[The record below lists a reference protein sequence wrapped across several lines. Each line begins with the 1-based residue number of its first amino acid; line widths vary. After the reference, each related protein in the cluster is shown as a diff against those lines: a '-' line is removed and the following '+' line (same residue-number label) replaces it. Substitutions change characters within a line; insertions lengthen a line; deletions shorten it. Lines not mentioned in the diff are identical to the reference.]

1 MKTLKL
7 TLRILLIAII
17 LVIFTLDLLS
27 LWITTLN
34 CIAVVILNIF
44 VIIMLII
51 SLYLKQK
58 SYRVISYSYKLMN
71 DSLTEKERQIQI
83 CDEKLKE
90 YKSIIDAQNEQIS
103 SLYNKV
109 RLLETRNNEL
119 LNENKEL
126 KDSLDNAIEKKYRCV
141 LEYLSN
147 TWHDADTFDEK
158 DKIFTKKQV
167 ERLLKSLNYR
177 FVDYND
183 ETQSYYQIEYSDE
196 NEVIVTK
203 RAIENISTHQVAIKG
218 IAYIPHS

>member
-58 SYRVISYSYKLMN
+58 SYRVISYSYKLTN
-71 DSLTEKERQIQI
+71 DCLTEKEQQIQI

-103 SLYNKV
+103 SLSNKV
-109 RLLETRNNEL
+109 RLLETSNNEL

-126 KDSLDNAIEKKYRCV
+126 KDCLDNAIEKKYRCV

-177 FVDYND
+177 FVDYTD
-183 ETQSYYQIEYSDE
+183 ETQSYYQTEYSDE
-196 NEVIVTK
+196 SEVIVTK
-203 RAIENISTHQVAIKG
+203 RAIENISNHQVAIKG
-218 IAYIPHS
+218 IAYIPHL

>member
-1 MKTLKL
+1 
-7 TLRILLIAII
+7 
-17 LVIFTLDLLS
+17 
-27 LWITTLN
+27 
-34 CIAVVILNIF
+34 
-44 VIIMLII
+44 MLII

-58 SYRVISYSYKLMN
+58 SYRVISYSYKLTN
-71 DSLTEKERQIQI
+71 DCLTEKERQIQI

-103 SLYNKV
+103 SLSNKV

-119 LNENKEL
+119 LNDKKNL
-126 KDSLDNAIEKKYRCV
+126 KDCLDNAIEKKYRCV

-177 FVDYND
+177 FVDYTD
-183 ETQSYYQIEYSDE
+183 ETQSYYQTEYSDE
-196 NEVIVTK
+196 SEVIVTK
-203 RAIENISTHQVAIKG
+203 RAIENISNHQVAIKG
-218 IAYIPHS
+218 IAYIPHL

>member
-1 MKTLKL
+1 MKRLKL

-58 SYRVISYSYKLMN
+58 SYRVISYSYKLTN
-71 DSLTEKERQIQI
+71 DCLTEKERQIQI

-103 SLYNKV
+103 SLSNKV

-119 LNENKEL
+119 LNDKKNL
-126 KDSLDNAIEKKYRCV
+126 KDCLDNAIEKKYRCV

-177 FVDYND
+177 FVDYTD
-183 ETQSYYQIEYSDE
+183 ETQSYYQTEYSDE
-196 NEVIVTK
+196 SEVIVTK
-203 RAIENISTHQVAIKG
+203 RAIENISNHQVAIKG
-218 IAYIPHS
+218 IAYIPHL